1 MVSFIR
7 DPKDFLS
14 GLMFLGFGGAAIF
27 LGQDH
32 DMGKAV
38 RMGPGYFPTFLGG
51 LLCLVGLGCLLRSLV
66 RPGEAMGRLA
76 FKPLLLVVVSTVV
89 FGLLLRNAGLVA
101 ALAAS
106 ILLSALASSQFS
118 AKAMALTIVG
128 LTAFCYLVFLKGLGL
143 PIPILGPWLGG

>member
-14 GLMFLGFGGAAIF
+14 GLMFLGFGGTAIF
-27 LGQDH
+27 LAQDY

-51 LLCLVGLGCLLRSLV
+51 LLCLVGLGCVLRSLV

-76 FKPLLLVVVSTVV
+76 FKPLLLVVVSTVL

-118 AKAMALTIVG
+118 AKATALTIVG